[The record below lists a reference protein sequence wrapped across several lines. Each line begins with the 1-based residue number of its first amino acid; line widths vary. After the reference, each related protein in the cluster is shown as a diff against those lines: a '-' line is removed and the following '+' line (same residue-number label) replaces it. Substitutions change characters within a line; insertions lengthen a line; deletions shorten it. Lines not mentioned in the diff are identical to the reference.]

1 MNRTTHSF
9 RSTAV
14 AVLTASLLAA
24 LPGVAWTQE
33 SPDQGAPGSWL
44 DTYVGARTLG
54 LGGAFVGTADDVSA
68 VLWNPAGLSQLV
80 PNEIRFETAQLF
92 EDTSI
97 HSLGFAVPG
106 KRLPSFAVSVVTL
119 RSGTFERTNE
129 LNDPLG
135 DFSDNEIA
143 YIFTMSRNVNPRL
156 AVGLNAKLVQQSVED
171 FSANG
176 FGFDLGGLF
185 DVTPTVRVGA
195 SVQNLGGPNLT
206 LRTTSET
213 YPVHVRA
220 GLAVRV
226 MGGRGL
232 LTAEI
237 DKSGEQ
243 SVGLHGGTEYWV
255 QPMLGLR
262 IGMNDREPGGG
273 LSYRFA
279 NSYQL
284 DYGISDHAL
293 GMSHRV
299 GITYRFG
306 GFFASAKASPE
317 VFSPTG
323 ENAVTKIEL
332 NARTKANTQDWS
344 LALVDKANTVVRTF
358 GGQGIPPPHLLWD
371 GKDQAGLP
379 VADGTYRYR
388 LVVRDAEGRGI
399 ESPERQL
406 EISTTGPQG
415 AVPVIPVQQ

>member
-1 MNRTTHSF
+1 MNRTTHSL
-9 RSTAV
+9 RAV
-14 AVLTASLLAA
+14 IVILLAA
-24 LPGVAWTQE
+24 AGLLTTPGQTAAQE
-33 SPDQGAPGSWL
+33 STDRGAPGSWL

-80 PNEIRFETAQLF
+80 PNEVHFETARLF

-106 KRLPSFAVSVVTL
+106 RRLPSFAVSVVTL

-135 DFSDNEIA
+135 TFSDNEIA
-143 YIFTMSRNVNPRL
+143 YFFTMSRSLTPRL
-156 AVGLNAKLVQQSVED
+156 ALGLNAKLVQQSVED

-195 SVQNLGGPNLT
+195 SLQNLGGPNLT
-206 LRTTSET
+206 LRTAEES
-213 YPVHVRA
+213 YPVHARV

-226 MGGRGL
+226 LGGRGL
-232 LTAEI
+232 LTAEM

-243 SVGLHGGTEYWV
+243 SLGLHGGTEYWV
-255 QPMLGLR
+255 QPMLALR
-262 IGMNDREPGGG
+262 VGMNQQEPGGG
-273 LSYRFA
+273 FSYRFA

-284 DYGISDHAL
+284 DYGLSDHAL
-293 GMSHRV
+293 GMAHRV

-306 GFFASAKASPE
+306 GFFASAKATPE

-323 ENAVTKIEL
+323 ENAVTKIDL

-344 LALVDKANTVVRTF
+344 LALVDKANTVVRTY
-358 GGQGIPPPHLLWD
+358 GGQGVPPAHLLWD

-379 VADGTYRYR
+379 VADGTYRYS
-388 LVVRDAEGRGI
+388 LVVRDAEGRQI
-399 ESPERQL
+399 ESPERRL

-415 AVPVIPVQQ
+415 AVPVIPLQQ